1 MSEYNKSPDQAENLR
16 SRMIDEYKEMNGA
29 YPSRSEVHNERAK
42 KAKQKKRY
50 PLISF
55 LGGVFILLPVLVLI
69 LFLYYGN
76 DGKILTE
83 NNDSPSGETVYISNE
98 GTSNMDV
105 EEEQESAPSLIEETT
120 STEEIS
126 PTEETGEVEEKTNE
140 TNTADTREKEEET
153 HVENKTDESSKVE
166 DKTGISTENEND
178 IQYKEVKT
186 HTVGPGETLFN
197 IAIKY
202 YNSRTGEDIIRQYNG
217 INGNDIYVGQELKIP
232 IR

>member
-1 MSEYNKSPDQAENLR
+1 MSDYNKSPDQAENLR
-16 SRMIDEYKEMNGA
+16 SRMIDEYKEINGA
-29 YPSRSEVHNERAK
+29 YPSRSEVHNEKAK

-55 LGGVFILLPVLVLI
+55 LGGVFILLPALVLI
-69 LFLYYGN
+69 LFLYYGK

-83 NNDSPSGETVYISNE
+83 NNDSPNGETVYLPSE
-98 GTSNMDV
+98 KSSYLDV
-105 EEEQESAPSLIEETT
+105 EDEQESDPSF
-120 STEEIS
+120 TEES
-126 PTEETGEVEEKTNE
+126 TSTEETGEDEETTND
-140 TNTADTREKEEET
+140 TNTADTREVEEDLK
-153 HVENKTDESSKVE
+153 VENKTDESSKVE

-178 IQYKEVKT
+178 IEYKEVKT

-217 INGNDIYVGQELKIP
+217 INGNEIYVGQELKIP
-232 IR
+232 IQ